1 MIAAFTPISPGS
13 PSGRRRFM
21 NLLRA
26 LALFALTFSVFQ
38 NPALAVTWQT
48 IDVPG
53 ATLTALK
60 GINASGDIIGAYDDN
75 TGAFAFVMRGGVV
88 TNIVA
93 PNSLVTN
100 VSAIN
105 NNGDIAGSYEGF
117 SDKVDHGFILQA
129 GSFTT
134 VDYPGAAITEITG
147 INNLGDI
154 VGSYTDFSSKTH
166 AFQRIAGT
174 FSTIDEPNARLTTPS
189 GINDAGDISATAEFG
204 NVYRAFV
211 LSHGHHIRIHPP
223 NAAQTHAY
231 GLNNLKQVVG
241 YFADFTTFQILG
253 FESFNKMYLV
263 IDQPGP
269 GSNLVASGINDNGD
283 IVGTYTDSNK
293 VEHGF
298 LRTP

>member
-1 MIAAFTPISPGS
+1 MT
-13 PSGRRRFM
+13 
-21 NLLRA
+21 LLRS
-26 LALFALTFSVFQ
+26 LALFAFAFSLLQ

-60 GINASGDIIGAYDDN
+60 GINASGDIIGAYEDN
-75 TGAFAFVMRGGVV
+75 TGAYSFLMSGG
-88 TNIVA
+88 TITQIVA

-105 NNGDIAGSYEGF
+105 NNGDIAGFYEGF
-117 SDKVDHGFILQA
+117 SDKVNHGYILQGGA
-129 GSFTT
+129 FTS
-134 VDYPGAAITEITG
+134 VDYPGAAITEIFG
-147 INNLGDI
+147 INDLGDI
-154 VGSYTDFSSKTH
+154 VGTYTDFSNRTH

-174 FSTIDEPNARLTTPS
+174 FSTIDEPNARITIPS
-189 GINDAGDISATAEFG
+189 GINDAGEISATAEFG

-211 LSHGHHIRIHPP
+211 LSHGHHVHIDPP
-223 NAAQTHAY
+223 NAAQTHAN

-241 YFADFTTFQILG
+241 YLVDPSSQVLG
-253 FESFNKMYLV
+253 FEFLNRMYLI

-283 IVGTYTDSNK
+283 IVGTYTDSNN

-298 LRTP
+298 MRTP